1 MITVITRRV
10 WKHILHSSL
19 FTLLFLLLF
28 SCSDQSDIGTDSSNA
43 KAGENIG
50 IAFSGSVVP
59 SQQATRAN
67 LTIVKLGDTQLPTTA
82 NSGFYAGLFGCYTG
96 KYTWGELVMLSSV
109 MADGSI
115 TSAELAYLKSET
127 DNFDSYDSETTL
139 QTDAPKILKEYYTP
153 DLLYN
158 AKATIGENGTLTY
171 EPVRFRQ
178 ASLNATRTH
187 TTTYRI
193 LRFGG
198 DGDMRA
204 VVSYVLQI

>member
-82 NSGFYAGLFGCYTG
+82 NSTFYAGLFGCYTG
-96 KYTWGELVMLSSV
+96 KYTWEELVMLSSV

-115 TSAELAYLKSET
+115 TSAELAYLKS
-127 DNFDSYDSETTL
+127 
-139 QTDAPKILKEYYTP
+139 
-153 DLLYN
+153 
-158 AKATIGENGTLTY
+158 
-171 EPVRFRQ
+171 
-178 ASLNATRTH
+178 
-187 TTTYRI
+187 
-193 LRFGG
+193 
-198 DGDMRA
+198 
-204 VVSYVLQI
+204 